1 MKGCDGLLDAGVL
14 STVKS
19 WRFRPYMA
27 NATPIPFSYLATFE
41 FKSQE

>member
-1 MKGCDGLLDAGVL
+1 MRCSTPGVL